1 MKERENNETKPHRA
15 ARVTFFSP
23 VQTGVSRASG
33 ATVDRGCKCTRSMP
47 RYLRT
52 RAVFLSPL
60 AALLPAFL
68 SPFRDGERETV
79 GVVNDIARMDAAECI
94 ASALR
99 NLYRRLEA
107 RRATLTD
114 LLLLLLGARIT
125 VHLFSVAARRTGA
138 QLGHLRS
145 RLTACGRPCSNADRA
160 PMPCARCPGLTTWT
174 QLFPYEF
181 VACR

>member
-1 MKERENNETKPHRA
+1 M
-15 ARVTFFSP
+15 
-23 VQTGVSRASG
+23 
-33 ATVDRGCKCTRSMP
+33 
-47 RYLRT
+47 
-52 RAVFLSPL
+52 
-60 AALLPAFL
+60 
-68 SPFRDGERETV
+68 V

-107 RRATLTD
+107 GRATLTD

-160 PMPCARCPGLTTWT
+160 PMPCSLSRLNDVDATVPLRIRCLPIT
-174 QLFPYEF
+174 YE
-181 VACR
+181 